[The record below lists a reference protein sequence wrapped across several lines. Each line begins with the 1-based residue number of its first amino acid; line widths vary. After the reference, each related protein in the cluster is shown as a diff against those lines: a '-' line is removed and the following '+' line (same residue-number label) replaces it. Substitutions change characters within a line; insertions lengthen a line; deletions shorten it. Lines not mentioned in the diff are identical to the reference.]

1 MGAMSPVSSNIDS
14 LYAAGSC
21 SFVRRRMNGMLN
33 GVCGNMLGGVTE
45 IYASLIVIGLLLLV
59 FNFIIH
65 QFVLTRFR
73 FYDVACWRHT
83 RTAGCGSDVGESG
96 SSGAPTWGDR
106 RFSKHEDGGE
116 ASAPAPYRTGSLTM
130 NPVSD
135 AGIVNAHVVASG
147 VQVRTTVHEWMFV
160 MLVFSFHICSHIV
173 HKHTHICSCTSSYKH
188 KHPLA

>member
-1 MGAMSPVSSNIDS
+1 
-14 LYAAGSC
+14 
-21 SFVRRRMNGMLN
+21 MNGMLN

-83 RTAGCGSDVGESG
+83 RTAGCGSEVGESG
-96 SSGAPTWGDR
+96 TSGAPTWGDR

-116 ASAPAPYRTGSLTM
+116 ALTM
-130 NPVSD
+130 NPVCD
-135 AGIVNAHVVASG
+135 GGIVNAHVVASG
-147 VQVRTTVHEWMFV
+147 VQVRNVCILFSYTVNCLFIRTFV
-160 MLVFSFHICSHIV
+160 
-173 HKHTHICSCTSSYKH
+173 HTY
-188 KHPLA
+188 